1 MADTEALARTC
12 PACWEPLTGP
22 TVTSDGATI
31 HAACANEREWRADE
45 EDR

>member
-1 MADTEALARTC
+1 MSAWPDC
-12 PACWEPLTGP
+12 PACHEPLTDP